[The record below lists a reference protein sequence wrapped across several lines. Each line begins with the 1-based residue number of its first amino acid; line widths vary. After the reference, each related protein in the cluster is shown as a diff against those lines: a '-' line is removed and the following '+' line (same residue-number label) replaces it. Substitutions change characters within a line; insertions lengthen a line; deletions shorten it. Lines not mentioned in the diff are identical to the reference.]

1 MSGTAPYCI
10 PAASYSPTSDR
21 LERFLRVIVVI
32 MTACSVAFSAMYAV
46 QLGESWAFQAIIAL
60 AAVGIECSLVIF
72 AARMY
77 PPLVIAFFRGV
88 AGVGVILISV
98 FTAASFMLSQQYAQ
112 DHKVSELTKSYL
124 SGLLS
129 DAEKLSATDRDSRGT
144 LAVTR
149 DRIEATIKEY
159 RRSGA
164 TGSKATASYHAIAKA
179 LSVTVETV
187 SLVIRLIWAVTFV
200 AISIALSSYL
210 EEYFSTGKEGG
221 EVEFVPEDEEKERKE
236 RAPTRDTG
244 TAGGTPH
251 STRYNEVRELIAS
264 GLLTP
269 SVAKLKSQGIGTDT
283 AREYLKALERDG
295 IIYRNGQGYRPVST
309 A

>member
-1 MSGTAPYCI
+1 M
-10 PAASYSPTSDR
+10 
-21 LERFLRVIVVI
+21 
-32 MTACSVAFSAMYAV
+32 
-46 QLGESWAFQAIIAL
+46 
-60 AAVGIECSLVIF
+60 
-72 AARMY
+72 
-77 PPLVIAFFRGV
+77 
-88 AGVGVILISV
+88 
-98 FTAASFMLSQQYAQ
+98 
-112 DHKVSELTKSYL
+112 
-124 SGLLS
+124 
-129 DAEKLSATDRDSRGT
+129 
-144 LAVTR
+144 
-149 DRIEATIKEY
+149 
-159 RRSGA
+159 
-164 TGSKATASYHAIAKA
+164 
-179 LSVTVETV
+179 TVETV